1 MSNFGC
7 FSYNRY
13 YPSGDAFASGSD
25 DATVSNHKFS
35 TQTMNMLK
43 IVISNTRLCCSA
55 ACMTWGQTERWP
67 FIPKRA
73 SYLESPV
80 SISLLAV
87 RQMCFCS
94 HYYLYPNKP
103 QLITVINES
112 FRAATLWWLQWLHH
126 KCLGCSQRNTGL
138 YSVWTWEPCQYI
150 ARFTRW
156 DGLQHRFLGPHSS
169 GMRRPLFS
177 DNGYLSGGIL

>member
-1 MSNFGC
+1 MAVS
-7 FSYNRY
+7 SYYSY

-25 DATVSNHKFS
+25 DATVSNPKFS
-35 TQTMNMLK
+35 TQTSIINMLK
-43 IVISNTRLCCSA
+43 ILSSNPLLCCSA

-80 SISLLAV
+80 LISLLAV
-87 RQMCFCS
+87 RNMYFCS
-94 HYYLYPNKP
+94 HYCSLHPTKL
-103 QLITVINES
+103 QLITVINQS
-112 FRAATLWWLQWLHH
+112 FRTATLWWLQWLHH

-169 GMRRPLFS
+169 GMRRPLFFVK
-177 DNGYLSGGIL
+177 GYLSGGIL